1 MIKYKKITIC
11 DICGREDER
20 DYSYQERNRYPDGWR
35 ELGNHTLFCAECL
48 KKLGK
53 TESVQKDTL
62 VAQVT
67 AL

>member
-20 DYSYQERNRYPDGWR
+20 EYSSQDRGRFPDGWR

-48 KKLGK
+48 KKLDLDK
-53 TESVQKDTL
+53 KEQEEPHP
-62 VAQVT
+62 
-67 AL
+67 